1 MKGDFRVKMKKE
13 ILKDYLTD
21 NLDIEKIFDDF
32 YGYVYTIVKND
43 VNKYITNEDIEE
55 IISDVFIAL
64 WKNKENLPD
73 TTNLKAYLAKTAKNI
88 IKNTYRKTK
97 LHYSLSD
104 FENKISDKNNPEK
117 TLEKNEQNLI
127 IKKSLTTL
135 KIEEYKAFIMFYYED
150 KSIKKIAK
158 ELNCSTGKIKV
169 ILHRVRKKIKNN
181 LKNRGY

>member
-1 MKGDFRVKMKKE
+1 MNDLYLINK
-13 ILKDYLTD
+13 LKSHDKRAFYTV
-21 NLDIEKIFDDF
+21 IEK
-32 YGYVYTIVKND
+32 YTPYVSVILYRTLNQAASK
-43 VNKYITNEDIEE
+43 EDLEE
-55 IISDVFIAL
+55 LTSDVFIAL

-135 KIEEYKAFIMFYYED
+135 KIEEYKTFIMFYYED